1 MQKSMD
7 EGGAE
12 QPSDRILIADDED
25 VFLEPTSLFFR
36 NHGYVCDCVRTSEE
50 AARALAE
57 TPYDLLVIDIN
68 MPGNTHLE
76 FLRDRPQVSDFLP
89 VIVVTGNP
97 TLHTAV
103 ESLRLAVTDYRQ
115 KPLDLPEF
123 LETARTAIEKARVV
137 RVMRSA
143 RQGFGSWLERVNQ
156 MESALMSADAGARGG
171 GVHRGDLNWYLGEA
185 VEGFA
190 SLSLSLVGAISTL
203 NRGVPGGQADVCRL
217 MNCRRLAAYEA
228 AVQETVDVLVKTKNS
243 FKSKDLADI
252 RKKLELL
259 LKSGADSA

>member
-1 MQKSMD
+1 MQTAID
-7 EGGAE
+7 ATGTAA
-12 QPSDRILIADDED
+12 DRILIADDED

-57 TPYDLLVIDIN
+57 APYDLLVIDIN
-68 MPGNTHLE
+68 MPGNTDLE
-76 FLRDRPQVSDFLP
+76 FLRDRPQASDFLP

-97 TLHTAV
+97 PLHTAV
-103 ESLRLAVTDYRQ
+103 ASLRLAVVDYRE

-123 LETARTAIEKARVV
+123 LETARGAIEKARVV

-143 RQGFGSWLERVNQ
+143 RKGFGSWLERVNRLEAAV
-156 MESALMSADAGARGG
+156 MKADAGGRG
-171 GVHRGDLNWYLGEA
+171 GVHSGDLNWYLGEA
-185 VEGFA
+185 VQGFTD
-190 SLSLSLVGAISTL
+190 LSLSLVNAIGTL
-203 NRGVPGGQADVCRL
+203 NRGIPEGQADVCRL
-217 MNCRRLAAYEA
+217 MHCRRLAAYES
-228 AVQETVDVLVKTKNS
+228 AVRETVDVLVKTKNS

-259 LKSGADSA
+259 LKSGADEA